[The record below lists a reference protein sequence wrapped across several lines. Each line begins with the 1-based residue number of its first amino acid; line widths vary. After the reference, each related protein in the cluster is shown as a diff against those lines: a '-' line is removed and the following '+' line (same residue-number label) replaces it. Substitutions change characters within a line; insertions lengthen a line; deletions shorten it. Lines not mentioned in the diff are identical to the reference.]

1 MKRETAILFMALSLV
16 TPGAVNAAA
25 VAAIFTAA
33 NSALVDEEVDDS
45 AQLEAVER
53 EAVVQP
59 DAWKAYQ
66 QVLNTVPKN
75 SSTGLKKR
83 YRSLAVSLALK
94 AAMTCSPE
102 ALKLL
107 ERNDVIEF
115 RVLRLPLSSSCRT
128 AK

>member
-1 MKRETAILFMALSLV
+1 MKHKTAILFMALSLA

-53 EAVVQP
+53 DAVVQP

-66 QVLNTVPKN
+66 QVLNAVPKN
-75 SSTGLKKR
+75 ASTGLKNR

-115 RVLRLPLSSSCRT
+115 RVLRSSFTSACRNM
-128 AK
+128 